1 MSNNEYRSIR
11 QQNLLHAMHIG
22 PLWVRRQATVHSS
35 LNAGKQAIV
44 SLDTPLAMPIEHVK
58 IASAVLQPAAV
69 AHVPPIA
76 GPVPA
81 MSTPQSNSNDITD
94 ADIARM
100 DWEVLQS
107 TVAACTRCPLCKSRN
122 RTVFGVGDHRARWL
136 LIGEGPGRNED
147 QQGEPFVGPAGKLL
161 DNMLQA
167 IDLKRGENNFI
178 ANVVKCRPT
187 DANGRDRAPAP
198 EEIAACRP
206 YLERQIALV
215 QPTLIIAF
223 GKVAAHS
230 LLGCDSKTA
239 LAALRGSVHRRNEIP
254 LVVTYHPAYLLR
266 KPLDKSMSWQDLC
279 MARRAISE
287 ADALAG

>member
-1 MSNNEYRSIR
+1 MSNNEYRLLR
-11 QQNLLHAMHIG
+11 QQSLLQAMHIG
-22 PLWVRRQATVHSS
+22 PLWVRRQDSARSPSDTGEQK
-35 LNAGKQAIV
+35 LFIP
-44 SLDTPLAMPIEHVK
+44 DTPLATPIEHRK
-58 IASAVLQPAAV
+58 IASAVSLSAIADV
-69 AHVPPIA
+69 SPPA
-76 GPVPA
+76 GPVPEA
-81 MSTPQSNSNDITD
+81 STPSLNVSEITD
-94 ADIARM
+94 ADIASM
-100 DWEVLQS
+100 DWETLQS

-122 RTVFGVGDHRARWL
+122 RTVFGVGDRRARWL

-167 IDLKRGENNFI
+167 IDLKRGENNFV

-187 DANGRDRAPAP
+187 DTNGRDRAPAP

-215 QPTLIIAF
+215 QPTLIVAF

-230 LLGCDSKTA
+230 LLGCDPKTA
-239 LAALRGSVHRRNEIP
+239 LAALRGSVHRRNEIA

-266 KPLDKSMSWQDLC
+266 KPLDKSMSWRDLC
-279 MARRAISE
+279 MARQAISE